1 MLNERYGKLDIIIDA
16 HYSKS
21 RNISLPIYK
30 QTSLPPFYNKAE
42 KQNRPLKSLE
52 QDVNHTELLM
62 MLKSKKASM
71 DIMDYGILQK
81 GTTYLC
87 EYVKKDCLSSEAI
100 SKSN

>member
-21 RNISLPIYK
+21 RNISLPICK